1 MPTIRSDRSAG
12 GAWGGPRAR
21 SKGWLGVRM
30 LTLCAPM
37 LLIGC
42 AGPLVHQRTVGFVDP
57 PRDQL
62 RASLATERIK
72 VSDVLQFRLADGST
86 ASATVNYQVGPDGAI
101 HLSGHGKV
109 QVAGKTLEEAR
120 QAVREALAASSAV
133 QRAFELDPCEY
144 YLVTVTAEGVQDL
157 TRVPL
162 RGTVTVKDALSGT
175 PRLSSKMIW
184 IARPVP
190 GRAAGDSTGSSLRD
204 HVLPVDWESVW
215 RGEDTS
221 TNYELRPGDWLFVAD
236 EPAKGV
242 GRLFGALTS
251 MLPSGGKSESAAK
264 GQESRGAEKP
274 GAPSEGPDS
283 TSSPSASRAR
293 I

>member
-1 MPTIRSDRSAG
+1 
-12 GAWGGPRAR
+12 
-21 SKGWLGVRM
+21 
-30 LTLCAPM
+30 M

-62 RASLATERIK
+62 QASLATDRIK
-72 VSDVLQFRLADGST
+72 VSDVLQLKLADGST
-86 ASATVNYQVGPDGAI
+86 ASATVDYQVGPDGSI

-133 QRAFELDPCEY
+133 QRAFELEHCEY
-144 YLVTVTAEGVQDL
+144 YLVTVTSEGVQDL

-162 RGTVTVKDALSGT
+162 RGTVTVKDALSGI

-190 GRAAGDSTGSSLRD
+190 GRAAGDSTGLSLQD
-204 HVLPVDWESVW
+204 HVLPVDWEGVW

-221 TNYELRPGDWLFVAD
+221 TNHALRPGDWLFVAD

-242 GRLFGALTS
+242 GRLFSALTS
-251 MLPSGGKSESAAK
+251 MLPSAGRSDSAAK
-264 GQESRGAEKP
+264 GAESRAAEKP
-274 GAPSEGPDS
+274 GPSSQGPEA
-283 TSSPSASRAR
+283 TSSPSTSRGQ